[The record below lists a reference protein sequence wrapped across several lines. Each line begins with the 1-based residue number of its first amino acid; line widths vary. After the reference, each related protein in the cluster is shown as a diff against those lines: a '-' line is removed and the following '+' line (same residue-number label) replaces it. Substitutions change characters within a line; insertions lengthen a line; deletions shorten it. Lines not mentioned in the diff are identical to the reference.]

1 MCFLVSHFKYKYH
14 NNISNIN
21 NIASNPT
28 AREKKRKR
36 KRKSENEKKKLLY
49 ITIRVSDRRYRHNLS

>member
-28 AREKKRKR
+28 ARKKKGKEKGKVKMKKR
-36 KRKSENEKKKLLY
+36 SY
-49 ITIRVSDRRYRHNLS
+49 CI